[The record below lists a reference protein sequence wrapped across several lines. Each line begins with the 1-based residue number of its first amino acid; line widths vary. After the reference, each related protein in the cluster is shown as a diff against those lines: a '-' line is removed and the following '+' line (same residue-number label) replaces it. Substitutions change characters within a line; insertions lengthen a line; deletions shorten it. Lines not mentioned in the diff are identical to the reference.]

1 MRDFWRYLENT
12 PNGNPREGLNLTNY
26 YEFSQTL
33 PDQISQFRPN
43 FTILE
48 YLDYLELGPFR
59 NFCDVFFNFL
69 GPRGPPRLFSFSVPD
84 YHSVSDDEMMIPFGD
99 AFVFPKHLKK
109 VSASTFDEVCPHLPF
124 YFLIWSARRT
134 IYFLIWSPQ
143 WTLSLIYFPI
153 FLDLAFFN
161 QSTNFIHYALCLP
174 KHWSNWI
181 ENVVLCSSMLNI

>member
-1 MRDFWRYLENT
+1 MSAKFHNI
-12 PNGNPREGLNLTNY
+12 
-26 YEFSQTL
+26 S
-33 PDQISQFRPN
+33 QISQFWPNFTRTANFHNFNQISLFQPN

-48 YLDYLELGPFR
+48 YLEYLELGQFR

-99 AFVFPKHLKK
+99 AFMFPKHLKK

-181 ENVVLCSSMLNI
+181 ENVVLCSSMLNF